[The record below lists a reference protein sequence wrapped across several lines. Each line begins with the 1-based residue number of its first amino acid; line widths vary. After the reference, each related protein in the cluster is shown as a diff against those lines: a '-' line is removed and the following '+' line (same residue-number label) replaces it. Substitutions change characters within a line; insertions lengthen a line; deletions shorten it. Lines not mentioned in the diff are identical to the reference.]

1 MDWNDLR
8 FLLAV
13 HQRGSLNAAA
23 KALRV
28 TKATVSRR
36 LAALEEALGTKL
48 FDRKPNGLALTVA
61 GQEAI
66 EAAEGIA
73 DQIELLA
80 ERVTSASDDK
90 VRGVVRLT
98 APPWLAARTIIPA
111 LPTLKKRYPDLDV
124 QLLGTNTIVNLP
136 QREADLAIRNVRPKQ
151 KSLTAR
157 KVGRLGGCVYGS
169 RLYLERREAP
179 KSRAEMRG
187 HDVLAYEGMGGM
199 PGFEWIREPAT
210 GGNIV
215 FSANDPEALVSAAT
229 AGLGLAAVPCML
241 GDGSPSLVR
250 IEGLGISYCDVFVVA
265 QAPQRSVRRI
275 RVVSDFIAETF
286 QTYRPL
292 IEGG

>member
-8 FLLAV
+8 FFLAV
-13 HQRGSLNAAA
+13 HQGGSLNAAA
-23 KALRV
+23 KALKV

-36 LAALEEALGTKL
+36 LAALEEALGAKL
-48 FDRKPNGLALTVA
+48 FDRKPNGLAPTAA

-66 EAAEGIA
+66 AAAEGIA
-73 DQIELLA
+73 VQMEELA
-80 ERVTSASDDK
+80 ERVSSASDDK

-98 APPWLAARTIIPA
+98 AAPWLAARTIIPA
-111 LPTLKKRYPDLDV
+111 LPMLKQRHPDLDV
-124 QLLGTNTIVNLP
+124 QLLSTNALVNLS
-136 QREADLAIRNVRPKQ
+136 QREADLAIRNVRPTH

-169 RLYLERREAP
+169 RLYVERRGAP
-179 KSRAEMRG
+179 QSRAEVRG
-187 HDVLAYEGMGGM
+187 HDVLTYEGLGGM
-199 PGFEWIREPAT
+199 PGFEWICEPAV

-229 AGLGLAAVPCML
+229 AGLGLTAVPCML
-241 GDGSPSLVR
+241 GDKSPSLMR
-250 IEGLGISYCDVFVVA
+250 IEGLGVSYCDMFVVA
-265 QAPQRSVRRI
+265 RAPQRALRRI